1 MKRLVLTA
9 LASFAVTSLGCYVGL
24 LPRPTTES
32 TPTVPLAREVETIT
46 PAKRDAVKESPSTRE
61 VFAPPAPQNASTDS
75 RVLQGGSASEALGT
89 QLSTI
94 RSRLADLKSAYDAR
108 GETEGDL
115 LQATDKLK
123 SLAVL
128 ARADCDLIL
137 RVARDQKAE
146 LPHHKRSYE
155 ATAEYYREKGR
166 KYKTKEFQSLNMEFA
181 EKFEKLAEDI
191 PRRRRLTDAFIEQ
204 LLELQEFLAETERC
218 LADTKVALSIL
229 SIGSKEIKLSG
240 ETRQFRQHLE
250 TFLSAVD
257 EYQRRFFEMP
267 TPPAEQSQKPPAPE
281 KASPKKDV
289 EPSLDEEKSKP
300 PVTNKKQQND
310 DTSRFARQEQVA
322 TQGSEQNA
330 AIPSSQRWKPVS
342 MIESQNRRS
351 ECPPQQVSQYR
362 NVQQTNP
369 TITYYQ
375 QYHCNGVVYLVP
387 VNPPPTSYVTSYG
400 PVHYVQP
407 CTQWRVYP

>member
-1 MKRLVLTA
+1 MKRFALTA

-24 LPRPTTES
+24 LPRPTTSS
-32 TPTVPLAREVETIT
+32 TPSAPLAKVEETRA
-46 PAKRDAVKESPSTRE
+46 PAPRDAAAESPTTRE

-94 RSRLADLKSAYDAR
+94 RTRLADLKTAYDSR
-108 GETEGDL
+108 GQTEGDL

-166 KYKTKEFQSLNMEFA
+166 KYKTKEFQSLNLELA

-191 PRRRRLTDAFIEQ
+191 PRRRRLTDAFVEQ
-204 LLELQEFLAETERC
+204 LLELQEFLSETERC

-240 ETRQFRQHLE
+240 ETKQFRQHLE

-267 TPPAEQSQKPPAPE
+267 APPIEQPQRSTVPE
-281 KASPKKDV
+281 KASPKKDAD
-289 EPSLDEEKSKP
+289 PGLDEEKSKP
-300 PVTNKKQQND
+300 PANHNKQND
-310 DTSRFARQEQVA
+310 DASRFAKQNQNT
-322 TQGSEQNA
+322 TQGVVQQRGTASSEG
-330 AIPSSQRWKPVS
+330 WKPIS
-342 MIESQNRRS
+342 MIERETRRS
-351 ECPPQQVSQYR
+351 EYPPQQTTQHRS
-362 NVQQTNP
+362 VQQTYP
-369 TITYYQ
+369 TVTYYQ
-375 QYHCNGVVYLVP
+375 QHHCNGVVYLVP
-387 VNPPPTSYVTSYG
+387 VNPPPPSYVTSYG